1 MDRFGLG
8 REDECLWLQRNR
20 EAKWIVGWRL
30 SSWVIVQQKGQMNWW
45 KLEREA
51 RRACRYTLPLFTPLC
66 ACVRAW
72 VLLLSVQG
80 KKLWWSRATIF
91 MPLIMFYIPFKC
103 PGIQLCHTAAVSR
116 CLAVT
121 EIHFVWHR
129 QAVAGGKVN
138 RGHFKWPV
146 LWLAT
151 LKGWGWPVA
160 TQLAHWLRF

>member
-1 MDRFGLG
+1 
-8 REDECLWLQRNR
+8 
-20 EAKWIVGWRL
+20 
-30 SSWVIVQQKGQMNWW
+30 MNWW

-51 RRACRYTLPLFTPLC
+51 RRPLPLYSSTFYTSSS
-66 ACVRAW
+66 VRAC
-72 VLLLSVQG
+72 VLLLCVLG

-116 CLAVT
+116 CLAAT

-129 QAVAGGKVN
+129 RAVAGGKVN

-160 TQLAHWLRF
+160 TQLARWLASILKEANGDEESPPKAALKLHMTRRRRKGSGHEN